1 MLVKELPGAAC
12 DSTISNGT
20 LGPSALATVID
31 DLASFYIGMSSLS
44 FPTVGSL
51 TTDHTTGKVS
61 VGPLISLPFCR
72 TDPPFFFGPFA
83 TSHERYIAQL
93 DWIINLIDT
102 GAMLRDS
109 PLRGLLYYLELR
121 RVIDH
126 RMGSDEGRTG
136 PFYIEPADDKGE
148 QILVDGEGHITGILD

>member
-51 TTDHTTGKVS
+51 TTNNTTGKVS

-83 TSHERYIAQL
+83 TSHEKHIAQL

-102 GAMLRDS
+102 GAMFRDS
-109 PLRGLLYYLELR
+109 PLSCLIY
-121 RVIDH
+121 
-126 RMGSDEGRTG
+126 
-136 PFYIEPADDKGE
+136 
-148 QILVDGEGHITGILD
+148 